1 MDWFIRKVRADNAAP
16 SESILT
22 SLQGQ
27 TVEENKP
34 KQLRYQQTFSAEGPP
49 PHTIYSMVFTC
60 PDTDNLGPPKYNDG
74 KH

>member
-27 TVEENKP
+27 TVKENNP
-34 KQLRYQQTFSAEGPP
+34 EQLHYQQTFSAKEPP
-49 PHTIYSMVFTC
+49 PQTIYSWVFTC
-60 PDTDNLGPPKYNDG
+60 PDTDNLGAPEYNNG